1 MLSIFDVFVG
11 VNWCSSNILVFHG
24 YIIAIFAIFAHLPR
38 IIICSLCIPEY
49 MFASELFCYSIW
61 IGAIWEV
68 TLLRIRCSFL
78 PFLLLM
84 FGSTSIFSRI
94 PQLYL
99 KWYQNCWRIVIFFK
113 LSMSCVWTQWLT
125 IEGFLAPGAVFYSV
139 LRNGAVFYSVLRESC
154 AVFYSVLR
162 KNARCFILC

>member
-113 LSMSCVWTQWLT
+113 TVN
-125 IEGFLAPGAVFYSV
+125 V
-139 LRNGAVFYSVLRESC
+139 LRVNSKITCLRFWSPLLQGHFWGVLLGALLIGSYYFC
-154 AVFYSVLR
+154 
-162 KNARCFILC
+162 I